1 MRQNLIPPVVARW
14 FRVHPVT
21 WEGHC
26 SLRLELIGCQNRL
39 HGKLSNNDSA
49 YTVCMYN
56 IKQWRTLH
64 EILGG
69 ASARSLV
76 RVICPSHGR
85 GNQGHVPTRKF

>member
-21 WEGHC
+21 WEVHC

-56 IKQWRTLH
+56 IKHTLNKT
-64 EILGG
+64 ILYPRF
-69 ASARSLV
+69 SRFLKEDLSTLF
-76 RVICPSHGR
+76 
-85 GNQGHVPTRKF
+85 RKKF